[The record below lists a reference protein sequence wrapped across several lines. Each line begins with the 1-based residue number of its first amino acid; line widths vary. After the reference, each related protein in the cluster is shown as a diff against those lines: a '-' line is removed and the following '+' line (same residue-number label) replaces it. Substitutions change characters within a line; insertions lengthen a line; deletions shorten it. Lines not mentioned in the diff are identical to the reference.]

1 MCVNDIIV
9 QGATPL
15 FFLDYFATGML
26 QKEIAEAVISGIA
39 EGCRQAECAMIGG
52 ETAEMP
58 GLYQRSDYDLAGF
71 SVGAVERDALLT
83 GKHVTVGDIVLG
95 LASTGLH
102 SNGFSLVRRVIEI
115 INADLSAPSPFS
127 DEKSLGAAL
136 LEPTRIYVRSCLSA
150 LAAGGLHALAH
161 ITGGGLI
168 ENLPRVLPQHLSA
181 SIDPTCWPRL
191 PVFDWIAREGG
202 VTEPEMLRTFNCGI
216 GMVIF
221 AAEDSVNAI
230 ETALTEKGESVYR
243 IGHVVSRNDG
253 PAISIDG
260 GSK

>member
-1 MCVNDIIV
+1 MCVNDIVV

-15 FFLDYFATGML
+15 FFLDYFATGIL
-26 QKEIAEAVISGIA
+26 QPEIAEAVISGIA
-39 EGCRQAECAMIGG
+39 EGCRQAGCALIGG

-102 SNGFSLVRRVIEI
+102 SNGFSLVRRIVELSGT
-115 INADLSAPSPFS
+115 DLSAPSPFN
-127 DEKSLGAAL
+127 DEQSLGVAL

-150 LAAGGLHALAH
+150 VAAGGLHALAH
-161 ITGGGLI
+161 ITGGGMI
-168 ENLPRVLPQHLSA
+168 ENVPRVLPPHLSA
-181 SIDPTCWPRL
+181 SIDATCWASP

-202 VTEPEMLRTFNCGI
+202 VTETEMLRTFNCGI

-221 AAEDSVNAI
+221 AAADSVNAI
-230 ETALTEKGESVYR
+230 ETALTQEGETVYR
-243 IGHVVSRNDG
+243 IGHVVPREDG

-260 GSK
+260 VSA